1 MMSFAHEMSC
11 ECTKSEL
18 DLFSVP
24 PTQTSMEQ
32 GSWVE
37 YHPMTT
43 VADGSA
49 IEFDISKTGEDY
61 VDFASTM
68 LLVKAKVTAL
78 DGTNLPADA
87 AFGPVNLFLHSLYS
101 QVDTLLNG
109 TLITAST
116 NTYPYRAMMETLL
129 SYGED
134 ARLRDLRLHCTTRT
148 NPAEWIP
155 WILRTMPATV
165 VWPNVVRL
173 RDRVTC
179 LT

>member
-43 VADGSA
+43 VADGSP
-49 IEFDISKTGEDY
+49 IEFDISGTGEDY
-61 VDFASTM
+61 IDFGNTM
-68 LLVKAKVTAL
+68 LYVKAKVTAL

-87 AFGPVNLFLHSLYS
+87 AFGPVNLFLHSLFS
-101 QVDTLLNG
+101 RVDISLNG

-116 NTYPYRAMMETLL
+116 NTYPIQSHDGNAVEL
-129 SYGED
+129 
-134 ARLRDLRLHCTTRT
+134 
-148 NPAEWIP
+148 W
-155 WILRTMPATV
+155 
-165 VWPNVVRL
+165 
-173 RDRVTC
+173 
-179 LT
+179 